1 MKFNKN
7 NMENFILLT
16 CVIALMS
23 AMLSIL
29 TENSLFK
36 YDDSV
41 ALLLAITLVAL
52 TGTIYSVLI
61 IKRINPKKYIYLSYS
76 NKDKKIAEKISL
88 ILSEQFK
95 KLSKYRFEIVTED
108 SIPFGNDM
116 RITMQENL
124 SKSDIVIIIVSPAYL
139 QSNWCLK
146 EFVTISSEDKR
157 IIPIV
162 TDSFLDLAKLPKDI
176 SNIKAL
182 SLKDCVSEESFANA
196 ILALAKDL
204 IKQRKD

>member
-1 MKFNKN
+1 
-7 NMENFILLT
+7 MENFILLT